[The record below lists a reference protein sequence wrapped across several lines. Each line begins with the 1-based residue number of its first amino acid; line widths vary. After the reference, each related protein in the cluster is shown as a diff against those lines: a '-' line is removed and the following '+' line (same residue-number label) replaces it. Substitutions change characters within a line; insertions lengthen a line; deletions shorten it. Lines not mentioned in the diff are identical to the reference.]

1 LKRKEHVVT
10 AVTVDEV
17 VADLRARRDPKALAG
32 MARYGIRIDA
42 ACGVSIPELRA
53 LGKRILAELGRR
65 DPARHTF
72 ALGLWA
78 TGIHDARLLAGMV
91 DLAEMVTVDQM
102 DAWVLDLDSWDV
114 CDQVCNNL
122 FVDTPFAWDKA
133 LEWSERAEEFV
144 KRAGFALMACL
155 AVRMKDAPDER
166 FLPLLAAI
174 EREAAD
180 ERNYVK
186 KAVNWALR
194 QIGKRNPALHAQA
207 VTVARRIAA
216 SGSRSG
222 RWVASDALRE
232 LQGEVVG
239 RKLGL

>member
-1 LKRKEHVVT
+1 LKRKEHVK
-10 AVTVDEV
+10 AALTVDEV
-17 VADLRARRDPKALAG
+17 VADLRARWDPKALAC

-53 LGKRILAELGRR
+53 LGKRIVAKLGRR

-91 DLAEMVTVDQM
+91 DLAEMVTADQM
-102 DAWVLDLDSWDV
+102 DAWAFDLDSWDV

-122 FVDTPFAWDKA
+122 FVDTPLAWDKA
-133 LEWSERAEEFV
+133 LEWSERTEEFV

-155 AVRMKDAPDER
+155 AVQMKDAPDER

-180 ERNYVK
+180 ERKYVK

-194 QIGKRNPALHAQA
+194 QIGKRNPILHEQA
-207 VTVARRIAA
+207 VAAAMRIAA
-216 SGSRSG
+216 SGSRAG

-232 LQGEVVG
+232 LEGDPV
-239 RKLGL
+239 RHKLGL